1 MTARRNHPVATLPGI
16 TGIAYAFPAESRSVR
31 ELAAAGL
38 IESDAGALERYGFD
52 RVHVAVE
59 ETPYEMAT
67 VAATRLLERDAID
80 PASIDVL
87 IHAGTQ
93 GVAAFSTPL
102 TPQQAADALHTGD
115 RFKYPGTR
123 LQHELGLDNASVIGI
138 EQLACA
144 GLFGAVRF
152 ARALCIAENVNRIL
166 CVSAEFFPADLGRE
180 AIYNCTSD
188 AACAVL
194 VERDATRNRIVGTTT
209 VTKGYYWDADA
220 LRNELIASYFPTAR
234 HVIERAVAD
243 AGWAPEDVAWI
254 LPHNVSARSWEILLG
269 LVRLPNARLWS
280 HNIARDGHTLAGDN
294 FINLADALDAGA
306 IRPGDKLV
314 LFSFGY
320 GAHWSCITVEA

>member
-1 MTARRNHPVATLPGI
+1 MPGI
-16 TGIAYAFPAESRSVR
+16 AAIAYEFPAEARSVR

-38 IESDAGALERYGFD
+38 LESEPGTLERYGFE
-52 RVHVAVE
+52 RVHVAVT
-59 ETPYEMAT
+59 ETPYDLAT
-67 VAATRLLERDAID
+67 RAAARLLERDSID

-87 IHAGTQ
+87 ICCGAQ
-93 GVAAFSTPL
+93 GVEAFSTTLSPE
-102 TPQQAADALHTGD
+102 QASAALHTGD
-115 RFKYPGTR
+115 RFKYPATR
-123 LQHELGLDNASVIGI
+123 LQHELELDNASVFGI

-144 GLFGAVRF
+144 GLFGAIRL
-152 ARALCIAENVNRIL
+152 ARALCIAEGVERVL
-166 CVSAEFFPADLGRE
+166 CVSSDVFPAELGRE

-194 VERDATRNRIVGTTT
+194 VERGATRNRILGTTS

-234 HVIERAVAD
+234 HVIDRAVAQ
-243 AGWAPEDVAWI
+243 AGWAREDVTWI

-269 LVRLPNARLWS
+269 LLRLPNARLWTR
-280 HNIARDGHTLAGDN
+280 NIARDGHTLAGDN
-294 FINLADALDAGA
+294 FINLADAIEAGDV
-306 IRPGDKLV
+306 RTGDRLV

>member
-1 MTARRNHPVATLPGI
+1 MTDRTALVPGI
-16 TGIAYAFPAESRSVR
+16 AGIAYAFPAESRSVR

-38 IESDAGALERYGFD
+38 LESDAGALERSGFD
-52 RVHVAVE
+52 RVHVAVS
-59 ETPYEMAT
+59 ETPFELASA
-67 VAATRLLERDAID
+67 AATRLLVRDAID
-80 PASIDVL
+80 PASVDVL
-87 IHAGTQ
+87 IYGGAQ
-93 GVAAFSTPL
+93 GVEAFHGAL

-115 RFKYPGTR
+115 RFKYPATR
-123 LQHELGLDNASVIGI
+123 LQHELELDNASVFGI

-144 GLFGAVRF
+144 SLFGAVRL
-152 ARALCIAENVNRIL
+152 ARAMCIAEGVERVL
-166 CVSAEFFPADLGRE
+166 CVSSDFFPANLGRE

-194 VERDATRNRIVGTTT
+194 VERSATRNRIVGTTS
-209 VTKGYYWDADA
+209 VTKGYYWDADT

-234 HVIERAVAD
+234 HVIERAVAE
-243 AGWAPEDVAWI
+243 AGWAAEDVDWV

-280 HNIARDGHTLAGDN
+280 RNIARDGHTLAGDN
-294 FINLADALDAGA
+294 FINLADALDAGDVVS
-306 IRPGDKLV
+306 GDRIV